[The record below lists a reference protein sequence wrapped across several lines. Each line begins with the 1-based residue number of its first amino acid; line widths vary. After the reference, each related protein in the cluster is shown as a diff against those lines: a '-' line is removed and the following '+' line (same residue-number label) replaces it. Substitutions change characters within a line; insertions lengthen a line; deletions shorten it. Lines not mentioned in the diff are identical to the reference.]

1 MEYDGPEHVLRLS
14 SLAVPGT
21 QSHRGGIHKS
31 SIMLELKAALGRN
44 SVHVCVKVFV
54 HLQSNLLF
62 YSFNSFLEK
71 LTNDQKRFLSLWS
84 DSEFCKHLRLPFTLP
99 VFFVSLLFS
108 FARSVKVNLGHFT
121 ATINMLMCV
130 NRNTWLWCSS
140 HFIPLVTKANQQS
153 TFLLQKSQDG
163 LLASLMN
170 LHIPY
175 SGGLFCDSRPF
186 FLPKWHSS
194 SMNWLPGHD
203 FSELFT
209 DSWQWRLPVGLWRS
223 DTENADLLL

>member
-1 MEYDGPEHVLRLS
+1 MCVWKFSSICSPTYFSIPSIHFWRSLQMIRRGFCHCGP
-14 SLAVPGT
+14 T
-21 QSHRGGIHKS
+21 QSSANIS
-31 SIMLELKAALGRN
+31 D
-44 SVHVCVKVFV
+44 C
-54 HLQSNLLF
+54 
-62 YSFNSFLEK
+62 
-71 LTNDQKRFLSLWS
+71 LSLYQ
-84 DSEFCKHLRLPFTLP
+84 F
-99 VFFVSLLFS
+99 FFVSLLFS
-108 FARSVKVNLGHFT
+108 FAISVKVNLGHFT